1 MEHEK
6 SSSRVIHLAMS
17 FDASMFSSSSVSY
30 CVLEWRVMDDQY
42 TREEDCHLAMLACR
56 LQLERIWMWEL
67 PSYDDFGRVVK
78 HQVGRRMN
86 PSSHGLWRCA
96 QGWHRTL
103 R

>member
-6 SSSRVIHLAMS
+6 SPSSVIHLAMS
-17 FDASMFSSSSVSY
+17 FDASMFSSSSVS
-30 CVLEWRVMDDQY
+30 CCALGWRAMDEQY
-42 TREEDCHLAMLACR
+42 TREEGCHWVMLACR
-56 LQLERIWMWEL
+56 LKLERISMWEL
-67 PSYDDFGRVVK
+67 ASHTDFGRVVK
-78 HQVGRRMN
+78 RQAGRRMN